1 MVNEQLNV
9 KRKGYPK
16 SFWVIWAVEFW
27 ERFGYYGTQAI
38 LALYF
43 VQHLGYSQHKSFL
56 VFGSFA
62 AFVYG
67 FVWIGGWIGDKYIG
81 AKRTLLIGA
90 IVLMISYLS
99 LALSNDLTIFYALG
113 GIIVGN
119 ALFKAN
125 PSSLVSKIYDDDV
138 QGLDAAMTVYYMAI
152 NIGSFVS
159 MSLTPV
165 IATHFGWHWAFAL
178 CGLGL
183 FLGILNYMIFYKH
196 LRNLSSEA
204 GKNKMQWSRV
214 GIVIILSIIA
224 ICVVGNIL
232 PYTTICYTIIFVVV
246 TGGFLYYLKIAF
258 TLKGR
263 ERTRMLIGFLL
274 IVEGIVFFV
283 LYFQMPMSLTFLT
296 LHNVDRVVFGMTI
309 PAASYQVLNPI
320 AIVVMSPILAWIYH
334 KHASTHVTKFCLGM
348 TLCSLAFFVLWI
360 PQFIYTG
367 GVISSWWMVATYW
380 FQSTGE
386 LLISALGLAM
396 VAELC
401 PKAIS
406 GFVMGIWFLSS
417 MLAGPVAG
425 ALSSLTSPSDDVAKH
440 ITAAEGLQVYG
451 NVFGLIGLITGI
463 IALAMWISRPWL
475 NRFIEKEHIVEDKSI
490 EILEEPHV

>member
-1 MVNEQLNV
+1 MVNIDT
-9 KRKGYPK
+9 KKSTGYPK
-16 SFWVIWAVEFW
+16 SFWVIWGVEFW

-43 VQHLGYSQHKSFL
+43 VKHLGYSDKESFL

-67 FVWIGGWIGDKYIG
+67 FVWIGGWVGDKYIG

-90 IVLMISYLS
+90 IILMTSYIS
-99 LALSNDLTIFYALG
+99 LAFANELTIFYALG

-125 PSSLVSKIYDDDV
+125 PSSLISKIYNNDV

-159 MSLTPV
+159 MSLTPI
-165 IATHFGWHWAFAL
+165 IANAYGWHWAFAL

-183 FLGILNYMIFYKH
+183 FLGIINYLVFYKH
-196 LRNLSSEA
+196 LANLSSEA
-204 GKNKMQWSRV
+204 GKKAMKWSRV
-214 GIVIILSIIA
+214 VIVVLFSLLAIYLVGIILP
-224 ICVVGNIL
+224 N
-232 PYTTICYTIIFVVV
+232 TTICYSIIFVVV
-246 TGGFLYYLKIAF
+246 IGGFLYYLKIAF
-258 TLKGR
+258 SLKDR
-263 ERTRMLIGFLL
+263 ERVRMLVGFLL
-274 IVEGIVFFV
+274 IIEGIIFFV
-283 LYFQMPMSLTFLT
+283 LYFQMPMSLTFLA
-296 LHNVDRVVFGMTI
+296 LKNVDRNLLGFTI

-334 KHASTHVTKFCLGM
+334 KFSSTHVTKFCLGM
-348 TLCSLAFFVLWI
+348 TLCALAFLVLWI
-360 PQFIYTG
+360 PQFIDHNG
-367 GVISSWWMVATYW
+367 IISSWWMVLTYW
-380 FQSTGE
+380 LQSTGE

-417 MLAGPVAG
+417 MLAGPIAG
-425 ALSSLTSPSDDVAKH
+425 FLSSLTSPTGNTSDAISAPASLH
-440 ITAAEGLQVYG
+440 LYG
-451 NVFGLIGLITGI
+451 NVFGLIGLITAT
-463 IALAMWISRPWL
+463 IALIMWISRPWL
-475 NRFIEKEHIVEDKSI
+475 NKFIKKEQIVEDKSI